1 MKQLT
6 KVLMLAGV
14 IAAFGLSAVQVSA
27 QGRGNFDPAQFR
39 QRMMDGLKDRLEI
52 KDDAEWKALEGKIGK
67 VMDAAMEVRSGR
79 MGGFGGFSGRTRG
92 GNSDTN
98 APAGGGRGNRGGFGG
113 TPSPE
118 LEALNKAIESKASE
132 ADIAAALEKVRAA
145 AKAKEA
151 KLEAAQEDLKK
162 LLTPRQEAIAVANG
176 LLK

>member
-14 IAAFGLSAVQVSA
+14 IAAFGFGANQVSA
-27 QGRGNFDPAQFR
+27 QGRGNFDPAAMK
-39 QRMMDGLKDRLEI
+39 QRMLDGLKDRLEV
-52 KDDAEWKALEGKIGK
+52 KDDAEWKALEGRVGK
-67 VMDAAMEVRSGR
+67 VLDAAMEVRAGR
-79 MGGFGGFSGRTRG
+79 MGGFGGFGGRSRG

-98 APAGGGRGNRGGFGG
+98 APAGGGRSRGGFG

-118 LEALNKAIESKASE
+118 VEALNKAIESKASE
-132 ADIAAALEKVRAA
+132 ADVAAALEKVRAA